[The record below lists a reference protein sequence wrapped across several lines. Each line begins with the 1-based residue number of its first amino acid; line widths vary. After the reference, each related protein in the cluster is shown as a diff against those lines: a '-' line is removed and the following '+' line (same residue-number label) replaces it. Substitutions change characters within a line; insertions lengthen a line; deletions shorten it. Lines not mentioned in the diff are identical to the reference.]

1 MKKKHNIE
9 IHNEEVREIMQE
21 IPGRLLRW
29 GLTIIFLIFASII
42 VGSYFFT
49 FKEIV
54 SAPLVITTTN
64 PPAAII
70 AKSSGRIARWFV
82 SDGRQIK
89 QGEEIALIKNS
100 TSLADFRKAEKAL
113 IQIDTTDVKSNL
125 NIVLPGNLMLG
136 ELQDSYSRCCNHR
149 KNYRDYLAEN
159 YLPEKIELLRRQM
172 QKQQEH
178 YQLSLKQ
185 QKMMEKELE
194 ISKNGLERHQ
204 SLLDKGGVSES
215 QIEEAEARVI
225 QSERSYTGFVASLK
239 SAEITMI
246 NQERSLLELQEQH
259 HANIKQFEM
268 DILNGIRTLKN
279 QFKAWKDNYLL
290 TSPIDGKVTLTK
302 FWSEN
307 HVVTAGERLAT
318 VVPGDSSVVIC
329 RAVVPSSGIGK
340 VEKEQPVHVKLAGYP
355 YMEHGMLTGKVS
367 AVSLV
372 PEEQGY
378 IVGITLNEGMISSY
392 SEQLKLVQEMEGTAE
407 IITKEMRLIYRF
419 INPLKMIFNK

>member
-1 MKKKHNIE
+1 MPKKRYIE

-54 SAPLVITTTN
+54 SAPLIITTTN
-64 PPAAII
+64 PPAPII

-82 SDGRQIK
+82 SDGQQIK
-89 QGEEIALIKNS
+89 QGEEVALIKNS
-100 TSLADFRKAEKAL
+100 ISLADFRHAEKVLA
-113 IQIDTTDVKSNL
+113 QIDTTEVKSSL
-125 NIVLPGNLMLG
+125 DIVLPGNLMLG
-136 ELQDSYSRCCNHR
+136 ELQDNYIRCRNHR
-149 KNYRDYLAEN
+149 ESYRDYLAEN
-159 YLPEKIELLRRQM
+159 YLPEKIELLSRQM
-172 QKQQEH
+172 QKQREH

-185 QKMMEKELE
+185 QKMMEQELE
-194 ISKNGLERHQ
+194 ISKKGLERHQ

-259 HANIKQFEM
+259 HATIKQFEM
-268 DILNGIRTLKN
+268 DILNDIRTLKN
-279 QFKAWKDNYLL
+279 QFKAWKDNYLM
-290 TSPIDGKVTLTK
+290 TSPIDGKVTLTT

-307 HVVTAGERLAT
+307 HVVTASERLAT

-329 RAVVPSSGIGK
+329 RAVVPSAGIGK
-340 VEKEQPVHVKLAGYP
+340 VEKGQPIHVKLAGYP
-355 YMEHGMLTGKVS
+355 YMEHGMLPGKVS

-378 IVGITLNEGMISSY
+378 IVGITLSEGMISSY
-392 SEQLKLVQEMEGTAE
+392 SEQLKLVQEMDGTAE
-407 IITKEMRLIYRF
+407 IITKEMG
-419 INPLKMIFNK
+419 

>member
-1 MKKKHNIE
+1 MAKNQNIE
-9 IHNEEVREIMQE
+9 IYNEEVREIMQE

-64 PPAAII
+64 PPAPII
-70 AKSSGRIARWFV
+70 AKSSGRIALWFV
-82 SDGRQIK
+82 SDGQQIK
-89 QGEEIALIKNS
+89 QGEEIALINNA
-100 TSLADFRKAEKAL
+100 TSLADFRKAERIL
-113 IQIDTTDVKSNL
+113 TQIDTTDVKSSL
-125 NIVLPGNLMLG
+125 GIVLPGNLMLG

-149 KNYRDYLAEN
+149 ESYRDYLAEN
-159 YLPEKIELLRRQM
+159 YLPEKIELLHRQM
-172 QKQQEH
+172 QKQWEH

-185 QKMMEKELE
+185 QEMMEQELE
-194 ISKNGLERHQ
+194 ISKNGLERHR

-246 NQERSLLELQEQH
+246 NLERSLLELEEQH

-268 DILNGIRTLKN
+268 DILNDIRTLKN

-290 TSPIDGKVTLTK
+290 TS
-302 FWSEN
+302 
-307 HVVTAGERLAT
+307 
-318 VVPGDSSVVIC
+318 
-329 RAVVPSSGIGK
+329 
-340 VEKEQPVHVKLAGYP
+340 
-355 YMEHGMLTGKVS
+355 
-367 AVSLV
+367 
-372 PEEQGY
+372 
-378 IVGITLNEGMISSY
+378 
-392 SEQLKLVQEMEGTAE
+392 
-407 IITKEMRLIYRF
+407 
-419 INPLKMIFNK
+419 